1 MTAPP
6 TVLFGRRLAAIG
18 ALAFLALGACSPT
31 IHVDIK
37 PITIYA
43 KLDADVRLRLDEE
56 VKALIQKNPNLF

>member
-1 MTAPP
+1 MIAR
-6 TVLFGRRLAAIG
+6 RRL
-18 ALAFLALGACSPT
+18 LAALGAVALMSSGLAACSPT
-31 IHVDIK
+31 VHVDVK

>member
-1 MTAPP
+1 MIA
-6 TVLFGRRLAAIG
+6 RHRSLAALG
-18 ALAFLALGACSPT
+18 ALALTAAGLSACSPT
-31 IHVDIK
+31 VHVDVK

>member
-6 TVLFGRRLAAIG
+6 RALATLG
-18 ALAFLALGACSPT
+18 ALAVLATGLAACSPT
-31 IHVDIK
+31 IHVDVK